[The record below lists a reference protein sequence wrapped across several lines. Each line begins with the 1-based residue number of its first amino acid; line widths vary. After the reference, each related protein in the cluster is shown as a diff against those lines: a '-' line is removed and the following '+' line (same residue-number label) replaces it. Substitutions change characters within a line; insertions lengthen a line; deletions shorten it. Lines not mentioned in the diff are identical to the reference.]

1 MSRRRGRSREADPAH
16 EVVAPDEAEPH
27 PDSQAQGV
35 PIEPDPA
42 AGHRE
47 LELHDPGPEAVESDL
62 DDPVDSRIEPNEVAL
77 AADPSLWVPPHRSHR
92 IAVGLSLLGLA
103 TAAFVTGLILFNNLV
118 MPRFIHRAGEVKVP
132 DLANLTFEQAERQAA
147 PLGLQLS
154 RAGERFD
161 PTVPSGFILSQ
172 DPPEGTPVRGRH
184 RVMVVVSLGE
194 EFSSV
199 PELFGESVRGTR
211 LLLERAGLRVG
222 GITHAPSDEV
232 GQGLVV
238 DTDPPAESVLPRGT
252 PVALLV
258 STGSGPEEFVMPD
271 LLGRQISGVR
281 RQLESLGFRVFTPPA
296 SPSSGTIMF
305 QDPPPGSRITRD
317 ANIMLQVTGR
327 MIR

>member
-1 MSRRRGRSREADPAH
+1 MSRRRRRGRGSEPAEEATTPDRTDSPDAH
-16 EVVAPDEAEPH
+16 
-27 PDSQAQGV
+27 
-35 PIEPDPA
+35 PIA
-42 AGHRE
+42 
-47 LELHDPGPEAVESDL
+47 PEAQPGLREVELRDPEHADVAGFDL
-62 DDPVDSRIEPNEVAL
+62 PVDSRIEPNEVAL
-77 AADPSLWVPPHRSHR
+77 AADPALWVPPPRSHR
-92 IAVGLSLLGLA
+92 IRVGFSLIGLA
-103 TAAFVTGLILFNNLV
+103 IVAFITGMILFNNLV

-132 DLANLTFEQAERQAA
+132 DLANLTFDQAERQAA

-161 PTVPSGFILSQ
+161 PSVPSGFILSQ

-199 PELFGESVRGTR
+199 PELFGESLRGTR

-258 STGSGPEEFVMPD
+258 STGTGPEQFVMPD
-271 LLGRQISGVR
+271 LLGRQSAGVR

-296 SPSSGTIMF
+296 SPANGTVMF

-327 MIR
+327 VIR

>member
-1 MSRRRGRSREADPAH
+1 MSRRRRRGREADPARGAASQG
-16 EVVAPDEAEPH
+16 EAGPDPGLQD
-27 PDSQAQGV
+27 PDLAA
-35 PIEPDPA
+35 EPDPA
-42 AGHRE
+42 AGRQD
-47 LELHDPGPEAVESDL
+47 LELHDPDPESAESRL
-62 DDPVDSRIEPNEVAL
+62 DIPVDSRIEPNEVAL
-77 AADPSLWVPPHRSHR
+77 AADPSLWVPPRRSHR
-92 IAVGLSLLGLA
+92 IAVGSSLLGLA
-103 TAAFVTGLILFNNLV
+103 IVAFITGLILFNNLV
-118 MPRFIHRAGEVKVP
+118 MPRLIHRAGEVKVP
-132 DLANLTFEQAERQAA
+132 DLANLTFEQGERQAA
-147 PLGLQLS
+147 PLGLQLL

-161 PTVPSGFILSQ
+161 PSVPSGFILSQ

-199 PELFGESVRGTR
+199 PELFGESLRGTR

-222 GITHAPSDEV
+222 GITHAPSEEV

-252 PVALLV
+252 LVALLV
-258 STGSGPEEFVMPD
+258 STGTGPEEFVMPD
-271 LLGRQISGVR
+271 LLGRQVTGVR

-296 SPSSGTIMF
+296 SPSSGIIMF

-327 MIR
+327 VIR